1 MVIRVIKVTTAT
13 NKNYEIG
20 KWLQGLLEDLTFPA
34 ENENDDPTPVFK
46 KVLLG
51 FDEQKIKTFGD
62 GVLATTYITGANY
75 AETFGIHNRPVYIK
89 SNIAFIIKGNS
100 LDRYDLAIRIYD
112 LLQEQLESNSDWHKL
127 VDETHHKNIVRDTD
141 VLNSSFTLSPVG
153 KKLSIIGFFELRH
166 HVFK

>member
-1 MVIRVIKVTTAT
+1 MVTAK

-20 KWLQGLLEDLTFPA
+20 KWLQGLLENLTFPT
-34 ENENDDPTPVFK
+34 ENENETGEQVFK

-62 GVLATTYITGANY
+62 GVLATCYITGADY
-75 AETFGIHNRPVYIK
+75 QETFGIHNRPVYIK
-89 SNIAFIIKGNS
+89 SNIALIIKGNN

-112 LLQEQLESNSDWHKL
+112 LLQEELETNHDWQRL
-127 VDETHHKNIVRDTD
+127 VDETTNKRIVRDTD
-141 VLNSSFTLSPVG
+141 VINTSFTLSPVG

-166 HVFK
+166 HVYK

>member
-1 MVIRVIKVTTAT
+1 MVTAK
-13 NKNYEIG
+13 NKNYKIG
-20 KWLQGLLEDLTFPA
+20 KWLQGLLENLTFPT
-34 ENENDDPTPVFK
+34 ENENETGEKVFK

-62 GVLATTYITGANY
+62 GVLATTYITGADY

-112 LLQEQLESNSDWHKL
+112 LLQEELETNHDWQRL
-127 VDETHHKNIVRDTD
+127 VDETTNKRIVRDTD
-141 VLNSSFTLSPVG
+141 VINTSFTLSPVG

-166 HVFK
+166 HVYK

>member
-1 MVIRVIKVTTAT
+1 MVTAK

-20 KWLQGLLEDLTFPA
+20 KWLQGLLEGLTFPV
-34 ENENDDPTPVFK
+34 ESENDTPEQVFK

-62 GVLATTYITGANY
+62 GVLATTYITGADY
-75 AETFGIHNRPVYIK
+75 QETFGIHNRPVYIK
-89 SNIAFIIKGNS
+89 SNIAFIIKGNN

-112 LLQEQLESNSDWHKL
+112 LLQEKLETDPTWHKL
-127 VDETHHKNIVRDTD
+127 IDETTNKRIVRDTD
-141 VLNSSFTLSPVG
+141 VINTSFTLSPVG

>member
-1 MVIRVIKVTTAT
+1 MVTAK

-20 KWLQGLLEDLTFPA
+20 KWLQGLLENLTYPV
-34 ENENDDPTPVFK
+34 ENETDTPKQVFK

-62 GVLATTYITGANY
+62 GVLATCYITGADY

-89 SNIAFIIKGNS
+89 SNVVFIIKGNNI
-100 LDRYDLAIRIYD
+100 DRYEKAIRIYD
-112 LLQEQLESNSDWHKL
+112 LLQEKFETDPDWHKL
-127 VDETHHKNIVRDTD
+127 IDETNHKRIVRDTD
-141 VLNSSFTLSPVG
+141 VINTSFTLSPVG
-153 KKLSIIGFFELRH
+153 KKLSIIAFFELKH

>member
-1 MVIRVIKVTTAT
+1 MVTAK

-20 KWLQGLLEDLTFPA
+20 KWLQGLLENLTDG
-34 ENENDDPTPVFK
+34 DDKPIFK

-62 GVLATTYITGANY
+62 GVLATVYITGADY
-75 AETFGIHNRPVYIK
+75 QETFGIHNRPAYVK

-100 LDRYDLAIRIYD
+100 EARYNKAIRIYD
-112 LLQEQLESNSDWHKL
+112 LLQELLETNQDWQKL
-127 VDETHHKNIVRDTD
+127 IDETNNKRIVRDTD
-141 VLNSSFTLSPVG
+141 VINSSCTLSPVG

>member
-1 MVIRVIKVTTAT
+1 MVTAT

-20 KWLQGLLEDLTFPA
+20 KWLQGLLENLTFPPS
-34 ENENDDPTPVFK
+34 EGNESGEHVFK

-62 GVLATTYITGANY
+62 GVLATTYITGADY
-75 AETFGIHNRPVYIK
+75 QETFGIHNRPSFIK
-89 SNIAFIIKGNS
+89 SNIAFIIKGNNV
-100 LDRYDLAIRIYD
+100 DRYDLAIRIYD
-112 LLQEQLESNSDWHKL
+112 LLQEQLETNSDWQVL
-127 VDETHHKNIVRDTD
+127 VDETNNKRIVRDTD
-141 VLNSSFTLSPVG
+141 VINTSFTLSPVG

>member
-1 MVIRVIKVTTAT
+1 MVTAT

-20 KWLQGLLEDLTFPA
+20 KWIQGLLENLTFPPA
-34 ENENDDPTPVFK
+34 GENDTGEPIFK

-62 GVLATTYITGANY
+62 GVLATTYITGADY
-75 AETFGIHNRPVYIK
+75 QETFGIHNRPVYIK
-89 SNIAFIIKGNS
+89 SNIAFIIKGNNEN
-100 LDRYDLAIRIYD
+100 RYDLAIRIYD
-112 LLQEQLESNSDWHKL
+112 LLQEQLETNHDWQVL
-127 VDETHHKNIVRDTD
+127 IDETNNKRIVRDTD
-141 VLNSSFTLSPVG
+141 VINTSFTLSPVG